1 MERLWFFIG
10 LYRKDIKK
18 FLSQT
23 LGILPLLVIPFQFPS
38 VIDLNVGG
46 HRFTTHLSTLT
57 KEPDSMLAKMFSGR
71 QSATKDKDGFYF
83 LDADGEVFQH
93 ILNFLRNEEKPPRSV
108 SERVKHLAAYFGI
121 QTLVYDLNKVSTEVR
136 NGADVPL
143 RVAPYHLLT
152 ETRVRK
158 RVK

>member
-1 MERLWFFIG
+1 M
-10 LYRKDIKK
+10 
-18 FLSQT
+18 
-23 LGILPLLVIPFQFPS
+23 GILPLLVIPFQFPS

-46 HRFTTHLSTLT
+46 RRLTTHLSTLT
-57 KEPDSMLAKMFSGR
+57 KETDSMLAKMFSGR
-71 QSATKDKDGFYF
+71 HPQSDTKDKDGFYF

-93 ILNFLRNEEKPPRSV
+93 ILNFLRNEEKPPRSI

-121 QTLVYDLNKVSTEVR
+121 QTLVDDLNKVSTEVR